1 MNRSG
6 ALKITA
12 LSVVVVLCLSTVG
25 FGLLLASDD
34 TSAVAGGAQPT
45 TAKNTNDTH
54 PTNMSDTNA
63 EKFRESCVIETGDL
77 QLSPQA

>member
-1 MNRSG
+1 MDRSG

-12 LSVVVVLCLSTVG
+12 LFVVVVLCLSTVG

-45 TAKNTNDTH
+45 TAKNTNDTN
-54 PTNMSDTNA
+54 PTDLNDANA
-63 EKFRESCVIETGDL
+63 EGFSESCVIEIGDL
-77 QLSPQA
+77 QLSPRA